1 MNNDELNIN
10 DLNNAEPHHTES
22 EEYDLFDDKEPI
34 ESDELQYEYLK
45 DLNKRLTLFKK
56 PNNTGKGE
64 NNN

>member
-10 DLNNAEPHHTES
+10 DLNNAEPHH
-22 EEYDLFDDKEPI
+22 I